1 MRACGRWVSCVGD
14 APLSRTPT
22 QMQIK
27 NIRAR
32 IRAALKEARWRARW
46 RAHDAS
52 VAVEED
58 LVWKGTDAV
67 FDLAE
72 RTADSSVGRGAG
84 RVRALIDRRLV
95 WPLTDRLSEQS
106 DLVRTALGTAAVA
119 VALAAVWGG
128 AMLASGGEEATA
140 EEPMT
145 MVEATGAAGET
156 LEGVSPNFTSSQSG
170 AGEPVPAEKRPADPV
185 GRTAWDF
192 AQAFVLY
199 EVCNADEAA
208 DDFERLA
215 TPALADSLKE
225 SPPRLP
231 KNVKV
236 PEARVLNVVV
246 GEPDGKL
253 VDASVSMVR
262 LEAVSE
268 LRLTLT
274 QERESWR
281 VKEIR
286 G

>member
-1 MRACGRWVSCVGD
+1 MPIKHSRAK
-14 APLSRTPT
+14 L
-22 QMQIK
+22 
-27 NIRAR
+27 RATAEE
-32 IRAALKEARWRARW
+32 IRWRARW
-46 RAHDAS
+46 RAHDAA
-52 VAVEED
+52 VVVEED
-58 LVWKGTDAV
+58 VVWKSADAV
-67 FDLAE
+67 RDLAE
-72 RTADSSVGRGAG
+72 RTADSPVGRGAG
-84 RVRALIDRRLV
+84 RVRALVDRRLI

-106 DLVRTALGTAAVA
+106 DLARTAIGTAL
-119 VALAAVWGG
+119 VALSFAAAYGG
-128 AMLASGGEEATA
+128 AVIAGGGGSATA

-145 MVEATGAAGET
+145 VVEATGATGDT
-156 LEGVSPNFTSSQSG
+156 LEGVSPNFTSTHTGG
-170 AGEPVPAEKRPADPV
+170 AEAAKAEKRPSHPI

-199 EVCNADEAA
+199 EVGKADDAA

-215 TPALADSLKE
+215 TPALAASLKE

-231 KNVKV
+231 ADVKV

-262 LEAVSE
+262 LQAVSE
-268 LRLTLT
+268 LRLTLKLE
-274 QERESWR
+274 QDSWR